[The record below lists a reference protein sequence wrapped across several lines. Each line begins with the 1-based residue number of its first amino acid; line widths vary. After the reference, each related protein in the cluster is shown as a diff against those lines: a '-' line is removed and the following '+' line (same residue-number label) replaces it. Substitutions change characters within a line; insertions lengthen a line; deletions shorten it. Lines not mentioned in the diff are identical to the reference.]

1 MSEQVAIR
9 FRYADGEERTH
20 VRTVEEWPLPDRLD
34 SDGGWFQKVSESQ
47 LPPGLSPRVMRGAV
61 YLWVPALAGEGT

>member
-1 MSEQVAIR
+1 M
-9 FRYADGEERTH
+9 
-20 VRTVEEWPLPDRLD
+20 RTVEEWPLPDRLD

-47 LPPGLSPRVMRGAV
+47 LPSGLSPHVMRGAV